1 MDITQQL
8 LYNNRYTICLRYIMR
23 TMSISLTEELYEK
36 IKRMIPSKQVSK
48 FIASA
53 ATRELKAKEDYL
65 KACYIEAD
73 QDEILKTELD
83 EWDLFHD

>member
-1 MDITQQL
+1 
-8 LYNNRYTICLRYIMR
+8 MR

-53 ATRELKAKEDYL
+53 AIKELKAKEEYL
-65 KACYIEAD
+65 KACYLEAD
-73 QDEILKTELD
+73 QDEVLNAELD
-83 EWDLFHD
+83 EWDQIHD

>member
-1 MDITQQL
+1 
-8 LYNNRYTICLRYIMR
+8 MR

-53 ATRELKAKEDYL
+53 ATRELKAKEDY
-65 KACYIEAD
+65 
-73 QDEILKTELD
+73 
-83 EWDLFHD
+83 